1 VGRYKLEHCKPE
13 LEHCKPEPVHHSNQN
28 LERTTEVRSFG
39 LVRNNFEPVQNNFQP
54 VRNNF
59 EPVRNNFEPV
69 RRTIPLALNMFLSE
83 LRKSRLPV
91 LPTVKKN
98 LLLMELTELM
108 VRRYET
114 QNQLL
119 MVPTETTESVQKMMV
134 RRHEPQNQLL
144 ELMAVN
150 PTVHWRPM
158 QASRRL
164 QQSQSKI

>member
-1 VGRYKLEHCKPE
+1 MGRYKLEHCKPE

-39 LVRNNFEPVQNNFQP
+39 LVRNNFEPV
-54 VRNNF
+54 RNNF
-59 EPVRNNFEPV
+59 ELV

-98 LLLMELTELM
+98 LLLTELTELM

>member
-1 VGRYKLEHCKPE
+1 MERYKLEHCKPE
-13 LEHCKPEPVHHSNQN
+13 LERCKPEPVHHSNQN
-28 LERTTEVRSFG
+28 LERTTEVR
-39 LVRNNFEPVQNNFQP
+39 
-54 VRNNF
+54 
-59 EPVRNNFEPV
+59 NNFEPV
-69 RRTIPLALNMFLSE
+69 RRTIPLALNMFVSE

-91 LPTVKKN
+91 PPTVKRN
-98 LLLMELTELM
+98 LLLTELTELM

-119 MVPTETTESVQKMMV
+119 MVPTESSELAQKMLV
-134 RRHEPQNQLL
+134 QRHEPQNQLP

>member
-1 VGRYKLEHCKPE
+1 MGRYKLEHCKPE

-39 LVRNNFEPVQNNFQP
+39 LVRNNFEPV
-54 VRNNF
+54 
-59 EPVRNNFEPV
+59 RNNFEPV

-91 LPTVKKN
+91 PPTVKKN

>member
-1 VGRYKLEHCKPE
+1 MGRYKLEHCKPE

-39 LVRNNFEPVQNNFQP
+39 LVRS
-54 VRNNF
+54 F

>member
-1 VGRYKLEHCKPE
+1 MERYKLEHCKPE
-13 LEHCKPEPVHHSNQN
+13 LERCKPEPVHHSNQN

-39 LVRNNFEPVQNNFQP
+39 LVR
-54 VRNNF
+54 NF

-98 LLLMELTELM
+98 LLLTELTELM

>member
-1 VGRYKLEHCKPE
+1 MERYKLEHCKPE
-13 LEHCKPEPVHHSNQN
+13 LERCKPEPVHHSNQN

-39 LVRNNFEPVQNNFQP
+39 PVRNNFGP

-69 RRTIPLALNMFLSE
+69 RRTIPLALNMFVSE

-91 LPTVKKN
+91 PPTVKRN
-98 LLLMELTELM
+98 LLLTELTELM

-119 MVPTETTESVQKMMV
+119 
-134 RRHEPQNQLL
+134 

-150 PTVHWRPM
+150 PTVHWPPM
-158 QASRRL
+158 QLSL
-164 QQSQSKI
+164 IHI

>member
-1 VGRYKLEHCKPE
+1 MGRYKLEHCKPE

-39 LVRNNFEPVQNNFQP
+39 LVR
-54 VRNNF
+54 NF

-134 RRHEPQNQLL
+134 QRHEPQNQLL
-144 ELMAVN
+144 ELMAAN

>member
-1 VGRYKLEHCKPE
+1 MERYKLEHCKPE
-13 LEHCKPEPVHHSNQN
+13 LERCKPEPVHHSNQN

-39 LVRNNFEPVQNNFQP
+39 LVRNNFEPV
-54 VRNNF
+54 RNNF
-59 EPVRNNFEPV
+59 ELV

-91 LPTVKKN
+91 PPTVKRN
-98 LLLMELTELM
+98 LLLTELTELM

-119 MVPTETTESVQKMMV
+119 MVPTESSELAQKMLV
-134 RRHEPQNQLL
+134 QRHEPQNQLP